1 MKTEKEKMLT
11 GEPYKANDP
20 ELLAERQKA
29 KELIFSFNNL
39 PPSEVDKRKEIL
51 QQLLGK
57 TGDSYYFEPPFR
69 CDYGYNIAI
78 GENFYTNYNLTILDC
93 AKVTIGDHVLIG
105 PNVGIFTAGHPMHYE
120 NRIQEWEHAY
130 PVKIGNNV
138 WIGGHV
144 VINPRVT
151 IGDNS
156 VIGSGSVV
164 TRDIPPN
171 VFAAGNPCKVIRTIT
186 QEDKNSY
193 LSTLSG

>member
-11 GEPYKANDP
+11 GEPYKANAP

-69 CDYGYNIAI
+69 CDYGYNIEI
-78 GENFYTNYNLTILDC
+78 GENFYSNYNLTILDC
-93 AKVTIGDHVLIG
+93 ATVIIGDHVLIG

-120 NRIQEWEHAY
+120 NRIQEW
-130 PVKIGNNV
+130 
-138 WIGGHV
+138 
-144 VINPRVT
+144 
-151 IGDNS
+151 
-156 VIGSGSVV
+156 
-164 TRDIPPN
+164 
-171 VFAAGNPCKVIRTIT
+171 
-186 QEDKNSY
+186 
-193 LSTLSG
+193 